1 MLKAVDCKYYK
12 VKQGQ
17 TAEKIAEYF
26 RISPRVLARENGL
39 TGEPFAGQILII
51 PNLKGNAY
59 TVREGD
65 TKELLCGSAEGFER
79 KNGTDV
85 FYIGMRVIL

>member
-1 MLKAVDCKYYK
+1 MDEV
-12 VKQGQ
+12 
-17 TAEKIAEYF
+17 AEYF
-26 RISPRVLARENGL
+26 SVSAFLLAKINGL
-39 TGEPFAGQILII
+39 EDEPFTGQILEI
-51 PNLKGNAY
+51 PEEKGDAY

-65 TKELLCGSAEGFER
+65 TKALLCGGEENYFR

>member
-1 MLKAVDCKYYK
+1 MLKTKRVKYYK
-12 VKQGQ
+12 VKAGQGVK
-17 TAEKIAEYF
+17 AIAEYF
-26 RISPRVLARENGL
+26 SVSPFLLAKVNGL
-39 TGEPFAGQILII
+39 KEEPSAGAILII
-51 PNLKGNAY
+51 PKESGNFY

-85 FYIGMRVIL
+85 FYIGMRIVL